1 MQERSLTRP
10 FFLINIGMTNFSR
23 PGLATVLRSPRTAS
37 RVFGLDTP
45 GQYVRAVPRM
55 KFMFAVNFIPSRGGN
70 QMMDSAN
77 LNTYLG
83 NRGMMF
89 KVRQIDKPKLNLVT
103 ADLNQYNKKKVV
115 YTKVEYS
122 EATMR
127 LYDSVDNSV
136 LSWWVDYFTYYY
148 GDSRLKTS
156 LSYSQSPVDPS
167 FTDSTGWGFRP
178 LIEDTEFFEKITV
191 FAFYANTY
199 TAFSYINPKITTV
212 NWQQK
217 DYSGNEPEEVDVSF
231 KYEMIQYEKFGERI
245 QNPSEFGWSDIDQL
259 PVNMNSAAAVVGL
272 TVPQPR
278 LFSNQNNNEYVEQT
292 VTPSQSPPEPS
303 GEVEQ
308 TSAAPGA
315 TPPVAVQT
323 GSVFPGSTGMNF
335 GGADSVNVVRRNS
348 TTITPVTT
356 GTQSETV
363 PAISRSLELRRYE
376 RERNAQAREV
386 AEQAGLVTPGEN
398 STVRGRFFG
407 GVLVGVTVNG
417 QYTDLQDR
425 LTPEERVR
433 ADRAYELLR
442 QNTRSSRVLSTEF

>member
-1 MQERSLTRP
+1 
-10 FFLINIGMTNFSR
+10 
-23 PGLATVLRSPRTAS
+23 
-37 RVFGLDTP
+37 
-45 GQYVRAVPRM
+45 
-55 KFMFAVNFIPSRGGN
+55 
-70 QMMDSAN
+70 
-77 LNTYLG
+77 
-83 NRGMMF
+83 
-89 KVRQIDKPKLNLVT
+89 
-103 ADLNQYNKKKVV
+103 
-115 YTKVEYS
+115 
-122 EATMR
+122 
-127 LYDSVDNSV
+127 
-136 LSWWVDYFTYYY
+136 
-148 GDSRLKTS
+148 
-156 LSYSQSPVDPS
+156 
-167 FTDSTGWGFRP
+167 
-178 LIEDTEFFEKITV
+178 
-191 FAFYANTY
+191 
-199 TAFSYINPKITTV
+199 
-212 NWQQK
+212 
-217 DYSGNEPEEVDVSF
+217 
-231 KYEMIQYEKFGERI
+231 
-245 QNPSEFGWSDIDQL
+245 
-259 PVNMNSAAAVVGL
+259 MNSAAAVVGL